1 MKHLTLVLKG
11 AYATPVGTLVDG
23 LGGFKASIEGDTL
36 TLTIDRVERANGPF
50 DGSFSDKDFGLL
62 LPSLALLSTLENV
75 KPAKGWSGDGAK
87 DWKRISGSIRAIV
100 KSGHPALKA
109 NRSMGPNS
117 TMVQHLLSTV
127 IRGGKPITTQSDV
140 DTSKVKLDF

>member
-1 MKHLTLVLKG
+1 MTKTTKLTLKG
-11 AYATPVGTLVDG
+11 QYARPVSTLVDG

-50 DGSFSDKDFGLL
+50 DGHFTDADFGLL
-62 LPSLALLSTLENV
+62 LPSLALLSTLDNV
-75 KPAKGWSGDGAK
+75 KPAKGWTGDGAK

-100 KSGHPALKA
+100 KAGHPALKA

-117 TMVQHLLSTV
+117 TVVQHLLSTV
-127 IRGGKPITTQSDV
+127 IRGGRPMTSNHV